1 MASTEAERLHEIYVA
16 YKEADRAL
24 PRDLRE
30 AQSEE
35 DVVQILETVNA
46 LKAAYY
52 RAARVAL
59 DANGDL
65 VEAAFESA
73 RRGNQA
79 IRGARERAAEL
90 PERIRLGVSLFNSV
104 DALITAAD
112 DG

>member
-1 MASTEAERLHEIYVA
+1 MASTEAERLHEIYMA

-24 PRDLRE
+24 PKDLRDAE
-30 AQSEE
+30 NEE

-52 RAARVAL
+52 RAIRVAL
-59 DANGDL
+59 DATGEL
-65 VEAAFESA
+65 VEAAFEGA

-79 IRGARERAAEL
+79 IREARQGAAKL